1 MKKALKFLSLAMMI
15 LFTGALLTACVPSNV
30 EKAKEK
36 MEEAD
41 YLVIDYTKAD
51 DAEGCVGGLL
61 ATKTTNLLDV
71 EGLIAILFDSKDNA
85 KDYYESLTD
94 KDTEYGN
101 FLQDGKWVYAGTDGA
116 IEVFKG

>member
-1 MKKALKFLSLAMMI
+1 MKKALKFLSLAMMV

-36 MEEAD
+36 MEDAN
-41 YLVIDYTKAD
+41 YLVIDYDKGD
-51 DAEGCVGGLL
+51 DAEGCVGGIL
-61 ATKTTNLLDV
+61 ATKILDG
-71 EGLIAILFDSKDNA
+71 EGLIAILFDSKANA

>member
-1 MKKALKFLSLAMMI
+1 MKKALKFLSLAMMV

-30 EKAKEK
+30 EKATEK

-51 DAEGCVGGLL
+51 DAEGCLGGLL
-61 ATKTTNLLDV
+61 ATKILDG

-85 KDYYESLTD
+85 KDYYENLTD

-101 FLQDGKWVYAGTDGA
+101 FLQKGKWVYAGTDGA
-116 IEVFKG
+116 IEVFED